1 MHKLEVVVVANVLKY
16 VYAESH
22 LLVVARSL
30 PQRYATERRTKINRY
45 GKLPGPWTTTWIKH
59 ERQWYSQH
67 SFGLGSQGTSRLL
80 V

>member
-1 MHKLEVVVVANVLKY
+1 MKEKLMHKLEVVVVANVLKY

-45 GKLPGPWTTTWIKH
+45 GKLPGP
-59 ERQWYSQH
+59 
-67 SFGLGSQGTSRLL
+67 
-80 V
+80 